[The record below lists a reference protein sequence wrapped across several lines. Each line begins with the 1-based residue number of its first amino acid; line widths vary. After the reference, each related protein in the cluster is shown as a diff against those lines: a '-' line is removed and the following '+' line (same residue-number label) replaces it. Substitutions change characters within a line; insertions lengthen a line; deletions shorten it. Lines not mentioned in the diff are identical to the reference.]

1 MTDIQNNTRPNVEP
15 RNVSMYPVHW
25 ATVDAYAKDAG
36 YGSTSAAL
44 RRIVD
49 EWLIFR
55 SEWLALGGLPAA
67 EILNERG
74 ADTAAEDGGSSAPS
88 TRAPTHTG
96 ILP

>member
-1 MTDIQNNTRPNVEP
+1 MTNNDGSRDDSRPMAEP
-15 RNVSMYPVHW
+15 RSVSMYPQHW

-55 SEWLALGGLPAA
+55 SEWLALGGLPAV

-74 ADTAAEDGGSSAPS
+74 ADTSDDLIPG
-88 TRAPTHTG
+88 
-96 ILP
+96 